1 MSSNIVRTIPTLCLN
16 EHLSKLQLRDSSQMP
31 PTPLE
36 IDKMYGI
43 STNTC
48 TKNCIMRKI
57 MINVLL

>member
-1 MSSNIVRTIPTLCLN
+1 MNTNP
-16 EHLSKLQLRDSSQMP
+16 ELQLRDSSQTQ

-48 TKNCIMRKI
+48 TNYGVMHKI
-57 MINVLL
+57 MINGHLYKTFSFE